1 MIRLYNCKVLA
12 LDGVAE
18 VLDRELWIDG
28 DTILFVGPTVPD
40 RPVFER
46 EIDLRGDLVMPG
58 FKNAHAHS
66 AMSFLR
72 SFADDLPLQKW
83 LFEKVI
89 PYEAKL
95 TPDDIYALTRFAV
108 LENLAAGITSSF
120 EMYYHRSVG
129 ARAAVD
135 SNYRMVFCGGIAS
148 GDDFGMCEN
157 DLFNIRRLGSPLVS
171 YISGVHSEYLSD
183 PDLLM
188 CMKQFVDEYSLPFY
202 AHNAETKREVD
213 ECIERNDMT
222 PTALFEDYGLYEHG
236 GGGFHCV
243 WFTPEDMDIFARR
256 GLYAVTCPA
265 SNAKLASG
273 IAPITELQKKG
284 VPLAIG
290 TDGQASNNSLDIFR
304 EMYLVS
310 VLQKLQKMDASACDA
325 VSVLEMA
332 CCGSAR
338 AMGLPDCDSLAF
350 GKKADL
356 IVIDLHKPNM
366 LPYHNIPKNLVY
378 SGSNANV
385 RMTMVNGNIL
395 YEDGVY
401 HVGETPER
409 IYRDALAAVERVTR
423 S

>member
-12 LDGVAE
+12 LNGAAE

-28 DTILFVGPTVPD
+28 DMILFVGPTVAD

-72 SFADDLPLQKW
+72 SFADDLPLQTW

-89 PYEAKL
+89 PYESRL
-95 TPDDIYALTRFAV
+95 TPDDIYALTKFGI

-120 EMYYHRSVG
+120 EMYYHRSVA
-129 ARAAVD
+129 ARAALD
-135 SNYRMVFCGGIAS
+135 CSYRMVFCGGTSS
-148 GDDFGMCEN
+148 GDDFGMNEN

-171 YISGVHSEYLSD
+171 YIPGVHSEYLSD

-188 CMKQFVDEYSLPFY
+188 CMKQFLDEYELPFY
-202 AHNAETKREVD
+202 AHNSETKKEVE
-213 ECIERNDMT
+213 ECIERNGLT
-222 PTALFEDYGLYEHG
+222 PTELFEEYGLYEHG

-243 WFTPEDMDIFARR
+243 WFSENDMDIFARR

-273 IAPITELQKKG
+273 IAPIAELQKKG
-284 VPLAIG
+284 VNLAIG
-290 TDGQASNNSLDIFR
+290 TDGQASNNSLDMFR

-310 VLQKLQKMDASACDA
+310 VLQKLQKMDPAVCDA

-338 AMGLPDCDSLAF
+338 AMGLGSCDALEF
-350 GKKADL
+350 GKTADL

-366 LPYHNIPKNLVY
+366 IPYHNIPKNLVY

-385 RMTMVNGNIL
+385 RMTMVNGRIL
-395 YEDGVY
+395 YEDGVF
-401 HVGETPER
+401 HVSEPAED
-409 IYRDALAAVERVTR
+409 IYKNALAAVERLTR